1 MDEFDAIAAELRAD
15 EQFEHEEHARELLAA
30 ADEVRG
36 FDELLRR
43 VSPGEVVA
51 LSTLDGAVLRGRIVR
66 VGRDW
71 VRLAEVADE
80 LGSARAR
87 TRRVHDVRIAAV
99 GRISRE
105 SNR

>member
-1 MDEFDAIAAELRAD
+1 MDEFDAIAAEFRAE
-15 EQFEHEEHARELLAA
+15 EQFGHEEHARELLAA

-43 VSPGEVVA
+43 VATGDVVA
-51 LSTLDGAVLRGRIVR
+51 LSMIDGAILRGRIVR

-105 SNR
+105 TTR